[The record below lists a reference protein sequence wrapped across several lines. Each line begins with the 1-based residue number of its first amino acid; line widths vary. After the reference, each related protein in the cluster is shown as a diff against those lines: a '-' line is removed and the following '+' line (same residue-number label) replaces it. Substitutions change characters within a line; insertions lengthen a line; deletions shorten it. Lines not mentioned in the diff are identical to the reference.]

1 MLETRQAVI
10 LHHLNLAL
18 HHSALTFRAFATQVR
33 DTYNARTPAAT
44 RGTRFHETRDPY
56 ADERANAQILKRI
69 IDEPASIPVEL
80 EESLVLCLPSP
91 YQGECCREL
100 AGRLGQ
106 LAAAIP
112 AGGHSA
118 AIANGATLM
127 KETGEALAEL
137 AQCLDLDGQRI
148 TPAKRALA
156 TRAIGSLTDI
166 EACVATLKARLH
178 DAAATNISTLQKAG

>member
-10 LHHLNLAL
+10 LHHLNLAM
-18 HHSALTFRAFATQVR
+18 HHSALTFRAYATQVR
-33 DTYNARTPAAT
+33 DTYNQRTPAAA

-69 IDEPASIPVEL
+69 LDDAQSIPIEL

-100 AGRLGQ
+100 AARIGQ
-106 LAAAIP
+106 LAATIP
-112 AGGHSA
+112 TTGHSA
-118 AIANGATLM
+118 AVADGATLM
-127 KETGEALAEL
+127 RETGEALAEL
-137 AQCLDLDGQRI
+137 AECFAGEDVL
-148 TPAKRALA
+148 PHKRALA
-156 TRAIGSLTDI
+156 SRAIGSLTDI

-178 DAAATNISTLQKAG
+178 DAIATKVSPLQKAG

>member
-10 LHHLNLAL
+10 LHHLNLAM
-18 HHSALTFRAFATQVR
+18 HHSALTFRSYATAVR
-33 DTYNARTPAAT
+33 GLYNSRTPLAV
-44 RGTRFHETRDPY
+44 RSIRFHETRDPY
-56 ADERANAQILKRI
+56 ADERANAQILKRLLE
-69 IDEPASIPVEL
+69 DEAGIPVEI

-112 AGGHSA
+112 ADGHQCAVADA
-118 AIANGATLM
+118 AALM
-127 KETGEALAEL
+127 RETGEALAEL
-137 AQCLDLDGQRI
+137 SECFNGESVLPNKI
-148 TPAKRALA
+148 ALA

-166 EACVATLKARLH
+166 EACVATLKARLQ
-178 DAAATNISTLQKAG
+178 AATQAQVSPLKRAS